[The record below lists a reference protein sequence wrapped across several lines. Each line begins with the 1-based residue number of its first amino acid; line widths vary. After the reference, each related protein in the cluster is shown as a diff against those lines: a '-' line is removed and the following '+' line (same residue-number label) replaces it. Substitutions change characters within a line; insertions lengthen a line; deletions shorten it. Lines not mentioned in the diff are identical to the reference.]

1 MRVIILG
8 APGAGKGTQARFI
21 CEHYRVPQISTGD
34 MLREAVA
41 KRSAAG
47 LQAKSYMAAGELVA
61 DSLIID
67 LVKERIADP
76 DCKAGFLFDGFPR
89 TLAQARALD
98 TQKIAIDYVIELL
111 VPDQVIVERIEG
123 RRIHAASGRT
133 YHIKYHPPKL
143 ADKDDVTGEPL
154 IQRKDDKPEVVIQ
167 RLQNY
172 HKQTIPM
179 IDYYR
184 RCAASGNLVYDTVDG
199 TLDIVKVQENIMQIL
214 DL

>member
-67 LVKERIADP
+67 LVKERIANP

-98 TQKIAIDYVIELL
+98 AQQIAIDYVIELL

-143 ADKDDVTGEPL
+143 ADIDDETGEPL